1 MDALKW
7 SRTFETGVAEI
18 DDDHRHLFLLAEAI
32 RESVAK
38 RDLGQSSTTV
48 QRFIAAAEKHFVR
61 EESILA
67 QTGFPDLAGHKVYH
81 ASLVAKAR
89 QLRLVCDIELDFA
102 KADAC
107 YAELVAFLVDDDVR
121 GDSQFKSYLQ
131 NRGPARG

>member
-7 SRTFETGVAEI
+7 SRTFDTGVAEI
-18 DDDHRHLFLLAEAI
+18 DDDHRHLFLLAEAV

-38 RDLGQSSTTV
+38 RDLGRSGTTV
-48 QRFIAAAEKHFVR
+48 RHFIDAAEKHFVR
-61 EESILA
+61 EETILA
-67 QTGFPDLAGHKVYH
+67 QAGFPDLAGHKVYH

-89 QLRLVCDIELDFA
+89 QLGLACDIEMDVA

-107 YAELVAFLVDDDVR
+107 YAELVAFLIDDVVR

-131 NRGPARG
+131 NHGPGRG